1 MTDFVEFRNTSDVL
15 SRWLKRSRESQLS
28 HHLMCERLEARH
40 TLLGF
45 SVISITSIVG
55 ATTIATDISK
65 CWQIILGLLTLL
77 ATILTALQTFLKLE
91 DRANRHRIA
100 AAGYAQVRRNLE
112 LANTLSAEEM
122 ENRVKDAELALN
134 SLAHE
139 SPSVSKSIY
148 DKAMKRGN

>member
-1 MTDFVEFRNTSDVL
+1 
-15 SRWLKRSRESQLS
+15 
-28 HHLMCERLEARH
+28 MCERLEARH